1 MNWLN
6 EILIKRRAQTTTVFI
21 VESGDSFRFDELKQ
35 LLIQKEYRVPLI
47 YDVRGFRILTENGEE
62 ELYLNPNDQ
71 EDPLGLQSYKEDY
84 IIPPLKPIRKLEE
97 IDSIIGQNKTRSRS
111 ISHRPQYSQYIDSR
125 SAVRI
130 IDSYIRRKTIPEE
143 LVDKVAA
150 LWVIFVLNN
159 KDPFIEEHIRT
170 WIRDRE
176 SYYLR
181 HTIIFYTEKAV
192 ESIFEPET
200 LRLAYVIKAPLA
212 TQNERRELLKKYIE
226 TFGIQVEEAEI
237 EKAITTLAGLTLH
250 ESESAIIES
259 IVRKEKIDPEFLLS
273 YKYDIIRR
281 EKIIS
286 VVQPRISFK
295 DVGGMSYLKDLFER
309 RVINQ
314 LKNYEKVK
322 QLGALTRGIL
332 LFGPPGTGKTYI
344 SEALAGELNV
354 PLFKMNLGEL
364 LSKWY
369 GESEQRLTRMLML
382 IESLAP
388 AILYIDEF
396 DAIASKRGTQQEH
409 EASRRLKNILL
420 EFLGKEERETILI
433 ASTNRPQDLDD
444 AMLRRGRFSY
454 LVPVLWP
461 DKKSRYEI
469 LQVHINKVSNNIKP
483 EEIKDIA
490 RKTAF
495 WSSAELADLVREAI
509 QLMLDE
515 NSERLLYKH
524 IQETINDYL
533 IEDLEERK
541 EKFSEYIHLSIKF
554 ANRKSFIELLYKA
567 YQEELEATTQKID
580 LKKLR
585 GIAEI

>member
-21 VESGDSFRFDELKQ
+21 VESGDSCRFDELKQ

-226 TFGIQVEEAEI
+226 TFEIQVEEAEI

-295 DVGGMSYLKDLFER
+295 DVGGMEYLKDLFKR

-420 EFLGKEERETILI
+420 EFLGKEDRETILI
-433 ASTNRPQDLDD
+433 AATNRPQDLDD

-469 LQVHINKVSNNIKP
+469 LQVHINKVPNNIKP
-483 EEIKDIA
+483 EEIKDLA

-515 NSERLLYKH
+515 NLERLLYKH

-567 YQEELEATTQKID
+567 YQEELISK
-580 LKKLR
+580 R
-585 GIAEI
+585 